1 MSSMSNLHTA
11 SSGDPK
17 MDPNLSSD
25 REVFKWTELRNITQH
40 AFATATHKASTVPG
54 SSTLGAPTVLAANGL
69 VCVGTEAGKICVYD
83 FRQTLKCIC
92 GDDTSGMSFAIQCI
106 YRNIFIIVAI
116 VVGPVTALALSH
128 DHTYVASGHA
138 NGYIQIFDLKTP
150 HTPARSV
157 SPTTLAAVASGRK
170 EGHLEGSRIVRIGF
184 IAGRHTSIVSADDHG
199 LAFFH
204 RLGKVLFVEAS
215 DILRI
220 LGKYHEDEIPRTS
233 RTSLPSAGTP
243 KKNTLPIPNTSLP
256 RRRMIR
262 HTILDM
268 MPLPLG
274 TSPHATDAYN
284 VIALLTPTKLVVVG
298 LKPTPRTWFKCP
310 RLVGE
315 GGSWWS
321 KSKWK
326 GNLAWFPSVLP
337 ASRSVDKQFSVG
349 APQQLIP
356 TIPILVFTWGSALR
370 FIRVTESRTKE
381 ISRHPRTGK
390 KTEIEVGR
398 IVCGD
403 AGRWSAESDILAV
416 QWLNANVGSFA
427 SVYGV
432 MIRRFNILDSKSL
445 CSRRQHWVCMT

>member
-1 MSSMSNLHTA
+1 MIL
-11 SSGDPK
+11 
-17 MDPNLSSD
+17 
-25 REVFKWTELRNITQH
+25 
-40 AFATATHKASTVPG
+40 
-54 SSTLGAPTVLAANGL
+54 L
-69 VCVGTEAGKICVYD
+69 VCLLLYGVY
-83 FRQTLKCIC
+83 FLTYL
-92 GDDTSGMSFAIQCI
+92 
-106 YRNIFIIVAI
+106 IIVATT
-116 VVGPVTALALSH
+116 VGPVTALALSH
-128 DHTYVASGHA
+128 DHTYVVSGHA
-138 NGYIQIFDLKTP
+138 NGHIQIFDLKTP
-150 HTPARSV
+150 RTPARSV

-215 DILRI
+215 DTLRI
-220 LGKYHEDEIPRTS
+220 LGKYHEDEIPRVS

-243 KKNTLPIPNTSLP
+243 KKNTRPIPDTSLP
-256 RRRMIR
+256 RRRKIR

-298 LKPTPRTWFKCP
+298 LKPIPRTWFKYP
-310 RLVGE
+310 RAIDE
-315 GGSWWS
+315 GGSWRS

-337 ASRSVDKQFSVG
+337 SSASVDEQISVG
-349 APQQLIP
+349 APQQLTP
-356 TIPILVFTWGSALR
+356 TIPILVFTWGRALR

-381 ISRHPRTGK
+381 ISRNPRTGK
-390 KTEIEVGR
+390 QTEIEVGR

-403 AGRWSAESDILAV
+403 AGQWSAENDILAV

-427 SVYGV
+427 SVYG
-432 MIRRFNILDSKSL
+432 L
-445 CSRRQHWVCMT
+445 